1 MVTFPSSAHCDTKDT
16 VREVSLCA
24 NKAYRQPQSVL
35 PWSWLWLSGAR
46 PRCIEAFQIEG
57 HNGVLNSTVSAEIL
71 KNYINPKKNCIWLR
85 DNWDMLIEN
94 TRWPM
99 TAFHKASHTHPD
111 TYLRRP
117 LGNRCCTR
125 GKAPIH
131 REKSSITHSCP
142 KTLCWPLPPK
152 ISATFHTN
160 IRVKKGR
167 KRNYRKH
174 NFSNKEFYSSET
186 GKLRCPASMDSCP

>member
-1 MVTFPSSAHCDTKDT
+1 MQTKPTDSH
-16 VREVSLCA
+16 SLCCPGA
-24 NKAYRQPQSVL
+24 GFGSLEQGRDVLRLSRQKVTTVC
-35 PWSWLWLSGAR
+35 WIAR
-46 PRCIEAFQIEG
+46 FLQKS
-57 HNGVLNSTVSAEIL
+57 LKTTLIL
-71 KNYINPKKNCIWLR
+71 KYRIWLR

-94 TRWPM
+94 SRWPM

-125 GKAPIH
+125 GKAPVQ

-160 IRVKKGR
+160 MRVKKAR

-174 NFSNKEFYSSET
+174 NFSNKEFYSFET
-186 GKLRCPASMDSCP
+186 GELRCPASMDSCP